1 MGKSVAQTKRNQECK
16 EHFEYKICFSSASSL
31 WLCSFLVLQD
41 IRVCV
46 RPRASRDGDKTVTT
60 WLAHVQVCDTDY
72 HDTVVAYEVTAYD
85 PPLSLNKLWTRE
97 GFGRVEVTRTVLNL
111 GLPEER
117 NSDPVLSQFGI
128 WASCHLLSW
137 PQSQINRILKMFTC
151 IC

>member
-1 MGKSVAQTKRNQECK
+1 MAQTKQNQECK
-16 EHFEYKICFSSASSL
+16 EYFEYEDCFSSASSL
-31 WLCSFLVLQD
+31 WLCSFLILQD

-46 RPRASRDGDKTVTT
+46 RPRARRDRDKTVTT

-111 GLPEER
+111 GLPKEK
-117 NSDPVLSQFGI
+117 NSDPVLSLFGI